1 MKAFETIGKMWHNK
15 VIWYMV
21 TRYVTYAVQFIVSI
35 LVAAKL
41 GPFQLGIWGFLLL
54 LINYFNIFNFGIPNS
69 TTVLMVKNKNDQE
82 KAGQVEVSSMVL
94 MGIIGLVILAIGV
107 YYAIFGIPL
116 FDKYQI
122 GNLFYFV
129 CAIAIMQH
137 FVSLFS
143 LIARVR
149 GSIAEVAFAQTV
161 IPVLTLIAVLCF
173 RDRILLLFL
182 VLSYVIGNALAILLF
197 IKKKLVHF
205 NGKPSRQACEN
216 IINKGKF
223 LFIYNVCFYLI
234 FLSSKTIV
242 SKFYPVEEFGF
253 FTFAYTLSNAVLLM
267 MQAFTAIVFP
277 KLIDKFGSD
286 NHAEVSLMLRNVRE
300 SYVTMSHAI
309 MYVAFLLFPV
319 LIHFMPKY
327 DSALSVVFYMGLT
340 LLLYANSFG
349 YSTLLIAQNA
359 EKKLAVISFLSLFV
373 NIATAIFLAVG
384 IRCDF
389 QYVIFA
395 TMFAYLIFTCLCV
408 IYGKR
413 LLSEQRGFLN
423 VLNDSFP
430 LRLLIPYVLM
440 ITVVVFELGILPM
453 VAIALLFVLFNIKS
467 IKEIF
472 NLLRRILF
480 NPNVVDINK

>member
-1 MKAFETIGKMWHNK
+1 MWHNK

-122 GNLFYFV
+122 GNLFFFV

-234 FLSSKTIV
+234 FLSAC
-242 SKFYPVEEFGF
+242 
-253 FTFAYTLSNAVLLM
+253 FAN
-267 MQAFTAIVFP
+267 
-277 KLIDKFGSD
+277 
-286 NHAEVSLMLRNVRE
+286 
-300 SYVTMSHAI
+300 
-309 MYVAFLLFPV
+309 
-319 LIHFMPKY
+319 
-327 DSALSVVFYMGLT
+327 
-340 LLLYANSFG
+340 
-349 YSTLLIAQNA
+349 
-359 EKKLAVISFLSLFV
+359 
-373 NIATAIFLAVG
+373 
-384 IRCDF
+384 
-389 QYVIFA
+389 
-395 TMFAYLIFTCLCV
+395 
-408 IYGKR
+408 
-413 LLSEQRGFLN
+413 
-423 VLNDSFP
+423 
-430 LRLLIPYVLM
+430 
-440 ITVVVFELGILPM
+440 
-453 VAIALLFVLFNIKS
+453 
-467 IKEIF
+467 
-472 NLLRRILF
+472 
-480 NPNVVDINK
+480 